1 MLKADFPNILIKKEL
16 YQNLSSPCWGSYL
29 VNFKTVKLDKKE
41 SGKKFSLHPLDKDL
55 WGSRNRFKLFF
66 PAVCSNVLRRRPL
79 LWGRAGQGF
88 LSHVGTETQPNFRG
102 RIGDWQPP

>member
-41 SGKKFSLHPLDKDL
+41 SEK
-55 WGSRNRFKLFF
+55 N
-66 PAVCSNVLRRRPL
+66 L
-79 LWGRAGQGF
+79 LP
-88 LSHVGTETQPNFRG
+88 SS
-102 RIGDWQPP
+102 